1 VVLRRVL
8 LIGALLLIAL
18 GAFEAWSSVSCFHDA
33 WFPPQG
39 RPLARTAQEDYATNP
54 YWLEFFGK
62 VNAVAATVLL
72 CSGGALLWLR
82 GRLR

>member
-1 VVLRRVL
+1 VELRQL
-8 LIGALLLIAL
+8 LPRCL
-18 GAFEAWSSVSCFHDA
+18 VSA
-33 WFPPQG
+33 AG
-39 RPLARTAQEDYATNP
+39 ETARPTAQEDYATNP

-62 VNAVAATVLL
+62 VSAVAATVLL